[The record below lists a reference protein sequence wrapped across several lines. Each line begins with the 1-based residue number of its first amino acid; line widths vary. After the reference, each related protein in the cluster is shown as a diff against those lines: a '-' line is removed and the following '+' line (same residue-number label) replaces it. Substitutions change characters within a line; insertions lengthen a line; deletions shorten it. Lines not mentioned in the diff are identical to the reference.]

1 MSAVPSPPPVLAW
14 RDHDPAACGLP
25 GMFLGEVDP
34 SGDPGGAA
42 ERLWRLGA
50 RRVRLPGTV
59 DLTGEA
65 GPERAART
73 VAALSLVRDLTA
85 RAVLV
90 DWELRLGLA
99 VDAWRVLCHLQP
111 PRRLDG
117 HDGRTEP
124 EGAERSDGTAGGGP
138 AGDPEAAGDPGE
150 ALRAWRR
157 GHYLC
162 KCLWRVGPGF
172 VQIRDRRWGE
182 LRRFTADEPEYR
194 TAIDRLAYGAPA
206 GSVRPAVL
214 DDFRGERLVLDIG
227 VLSWWVPYRVD
238 RWLQESMTI

>member
-1 MSAVPSPPPVLAW
+1 MSTTLSPPPVLAW
-14 RDHDPAACGLP
+14 RDHDPAACALP
-25 GMFLGEVDP
+25 GMFLGEIDP
-34 SGDPGGAA
+34 SGDPSGAA
-42 ERLWRLGA
+42 DRLWRLGA
-50 RRVRLPGTV
+50 RRVRLPEPV

-90 DWELRLGLA
+90 DWELRLDPA
-99 VDAWRVLCHLQP
+99 ANAWQVLGHLQP
-111 PRRLDG
+111 PRSIDAP
-117 HDGRTEP
+117 D
-124 EGAERSDGTAGGGP
+124 TAGGPDQDDAGEDP
-138 AGDPEAAGDPGE
+138 AES
-150 ALRAWRR
+150 LRRWRR

-182 LRRFTADEPEYR
+182 LRRFTAEEPEYR
-194 TAIDRLAYGAPA
+194 ATIERLTYGVP
-206 GSVRPAVL
+206 SDTLPTAVL
-214 DDFRGERLVLDIG
+214 DDFRAERLALDIG
-227 VLSWWVPYRVD
+227 PLAWWAPYRVS